1 MIVGVAAYHSGGV
14 QRSSSNVYLDLHCHS
29 VSSDD
34 SRATVEQYVKWV
46 QVLRK
51 KGYVVDGIVLTE
63 HRKFDFDKDYSA
75 LADQYGVL
83 ILKGSELDT
92 RFGHFLVYGVSEG
105 LTRDINFGD
114 VRMDAREL
122 MQAARQHD
130 AVAIPAH
137 PGRFGI
143 GLTEYIQQGESFPGV
158 EMVEILNG
166 GGRAGE
172 NERAEELCEKF
183 GYLGIGGS
191 DAHFTSHIAT
201 CMTEFPAAIR
211 NEGQLVDA
219 LLSKRFQPVRL
230 EATAGVPSA

>member
-1 MIVGVAAYHSGGV
+1 MF
-14 QRSSSNVYLDLHCHS
+14 LDLHSHS

-51 KGYVVDGIVLTE
+51 RGYTVDGFVLTE

-75 LADQYGVL
+75 LAEQYGVL

-105 LTRDINFGD
+105 LANDIDFSD

-122 MQAARQHD
+122 MKAARQHD

-143 GLTEYIQQGESFPGV
+143 GLTEYVQQGEAFPGLD
-158 EMVEILNG
+158 MVEILNG
-166 GGRAGE
+166 GSRAGE
-172 NERAEELCEKF
+172 NERAEELCHKF

-191 DAHFTSHIAT
+191 DAHLTSHIAA
-201 CMTEFPAAIR
+201 CLTEFKAPVT
-211 NEGQLVDA
+211 NEIQLVDA
-219 LLSKRFQPVRL
+219 LLSKEFKPVRL
-230 EATAGVPSA
+230 EVTAAVGSA

>member
-1 MIVGVAAYHSGGV
+1 MF
-14 QRSSSNVYLDLHCHS
+14 LDLHCHS

-51 KGYVVDGIVLTE
+51 RGYVVDGIVLTE

-75 LADQYGVL
+75 LAEQYGML

-92 RFGHFLVYGVSEG
+92 RYGHFLVYGVSEG
-105 LTRDINFGD
+105 LARDINLAD

-143 GLTEYIQQGESFPGV
+143 GLTEYIQQGESFPGL
-158 EMVEILNG
+158 EMVEALNG
-166 GGRAGE
+166 GSRAGE
-172 NERAEELCEKF
+172 NERAEELCQQF

-191 DAHFTSHIAT
+191 DAHLTSHLAA
-201 CMTEFPAAIR
+201 CLTEFRATITS
-211 NEGQLVDA
+211 ESQLVDA
-219 LLSKRFQPVRL
+219 LLSKQFQPVRL
-230 EATAGVPSA
+230 EATAGVASA

>member
-1 MIVGVAAYHSGGV
+1 MF
-14 QRSSSNVYLDLHCHS
+14 LDLHCHS

-51 KGYVVDGIVLTE
+51 RDFVVDGIVLTE
-63 HRKFDFDKDYSA
+63 HRKFDFDKDYSS
-75 LADQYGVL
+75 LAEQYGLL

-92 RFGHFLVYGVSEG
+92 RYGHVLVYGVSEG
-105 LTRDINFGD
+105 LARDIDFSD
-114 VRMDAREL
+114 VRMDAHEL

-143 GLTEYIQQGESFPGV
+143 GLTEYIQQGEIFPDV
-158 EMVEILNG
+158 DVVEILNG

-172 NERAEELCEKF
+172 NERAEELCLQY

-201 CMTEFPAAIR
+201 CLTDFRSSIASES
-211 NEGQLVDA
+211 QLVDA
-219 LLSKRFQPVRL
+219 LLSKEFKPVRL
-230 EATAGVPSA
+230 EETAYVPSA

>member
-1 MIVGVAAYHSGGV
+1 MF
-14 QRSSSNVYLDLHCHS
+14 LDLHCHS

-51 KGYVVDGIVLTE
+51 RDYIVDGIVLTE

-75 LADQYGVL
+75 LAEQYGVL

-92 RFGHFLVYGVSEG
+92 RYGHFLVYGVSEG
-105 LTRDINFGD
+105 LARDIDFSD
-114 VRMDAREL
+114 VRTDAREL

-143 GLTEYIQQGESFPGV
+143 GLTEYIQQGESFPSVDVV
-158 EMVEILNG
+158 ELLNG

-172 NERAEELCEKF
+172 NERAEELCQQF
-183 GYLGIGGS
+183 GYSGIGGS
-191 DAHFTSHIAT
+191 DAHLTSHIAT
-201 CMTEFPAAIR
+201 CMTEFHAAIA
-211 NEGQLVDA
+211 NERQLVDA
-219 LLSKRFQPVRL
+219 LLSKQFQPVRL
-230 EATAGVPSA
+230 EATAGVASA

>member
-1 MIVGVAAYHSGGV
+1 MF
-14 QRSSSNVYLDLHCHS
+14 LDLHCHS

-51 KGYVVDGIVLTE
+51 RGYVVDGIVLTE

-75 LADQYGVL
+75 LAEQYGML
-83 ILKGSELDT
+83 ILKASELDT
-92 RFGHFLVYGVSEG
+92 RYGHFLVYGVSEG
-105 LTRDINFGD
+105 LARDINLSD

-143 GLTEYIQQGESFPGV
+143 GLTEYIQQGESFPGL
-158 EMVEILNG
+158 EMVELLNG
-166 GGRAGE
+166 GGRTGE
-172 NERAEELCEKF
+172 NERAEELCRQF

-191 DAHFTSHIAT
+191 DAHFTSHLAT
-201 CMTEFPAAIR
+201 CLTEFRATIT
-211 NEGQLVDA
+211 NESQLVDA
-219 LLSKRFQPVRL
+219 LLSKQFQPVRL
-230 EATAGVPSA
+230 EATAGVASA

>member
-1 MIVGVAAYHSGGV
+1 MF
-14 QRSSSNVYLDLHCHS
+14 LDLHCHS

-51 KGYVVDGIVLTE
+51 RGYTVDGIVLTE

-75 LADQYGVL
+75 LAEQNGML
-83 ILKGSELDT
+83 IMKGSELDT
-92 RFGHFLVYGVSEG
+92 RYGHVLVYGVSEG
-105 LTRDINFGD
+105 LTRDIDFSD
-114 VRMDAREL
+114 VRLDAREL
-122 MQAARQHD
+122 IRAARQHD

-158 EMVEILNG
+158 EMVEVLNG
-166 GGRAGE
+166 GSRAGE
-172 NERAEELCEKF
+172 NERAEELCQQF

-191 DAHFTSHIAT
+191 DAHLTSHIAT
-201 CMTEFPAAIR
+201 CMTEFPAAIA
-211 NEGQLVDA
+211 NERQLVDA
-219 LLSKRFQPVRL
+219 LLDKRFHPVRL
-230 EATAGVPSA
+230 ESTAGVPSA